1 MFRMNLQLFGGGGS
15 KSGLGGGGRSK
26 EYVFGLMRPDGT
38 IEKRTFKGRTPESA
52 RKKAK
57 RFAKKEQ
64 YKGVSKQYREV
75 TPKAD

>member
-1 MFRMNLQLFGGGGS
+1 MFRIDLQLFGGGGS
-15 KSGLGGGGRSK
+15 KSGLGGGGSK
-26 EYVFGLMRPDGT
+26 EYMFGLMRPDGT

-75 TPKAD
+75 APKAD